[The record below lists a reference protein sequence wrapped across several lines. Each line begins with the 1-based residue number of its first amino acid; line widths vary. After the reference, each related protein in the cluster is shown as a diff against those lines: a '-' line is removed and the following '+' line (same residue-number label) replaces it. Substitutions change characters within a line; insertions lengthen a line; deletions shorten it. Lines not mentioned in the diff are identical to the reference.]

1 MFLFSAKRLSVVNH
15 HSIAT
20 EGLKTFHLAKL
31 KRIKLKRFHK
41 LLQMQISHA
50 VSLLHNASKNLFTK
64 T

>member
-20 EGLKTFHLAKL
+20 ESLITCHLAEL
-31 KRIKLKRFHK
+31 KRIKLKRFHEF
-41 LLQMQISHA
+41 LQVQISHV